1 MTAGRGPTDH
11 RPMDDPLLA
20 IPFEDFVLAVVV
32 LASAIALLT
41 TAGLGRAYRS
51 IGRGGLSLDVPC
63 NTRDEPL
70 DCDTGPSRIP

>member
-20 IPFEDFVLAVVV
+20 IPFDVFVLAVV
-32 LASAIALLT
+32 AIAAAIALLST
-41 TAGLGRAYRS
+41 LGLGRAYGS

-63 NTRDEPL
+63 DTGDEPF
-70 DCDTGPSRIP
+70 DCDTGQSRIP